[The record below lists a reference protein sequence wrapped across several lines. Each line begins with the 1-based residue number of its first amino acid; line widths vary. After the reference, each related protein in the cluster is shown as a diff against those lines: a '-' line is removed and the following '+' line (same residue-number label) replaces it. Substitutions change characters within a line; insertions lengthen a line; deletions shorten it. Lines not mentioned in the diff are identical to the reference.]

1 MCTREFI
8 SKQGGY
14 PHDTAD
20 DRFAPTGEHTLLTL
34 FAVHPNLTRNPMSA
48 AVVIGLIVIAIVAGT
63 AISLRSTAR
72 TGMPSKEVL
81 DRAKQRSREL
91 EAAEKAEQPER
102 SD

>member
-1 MCTREFI
+1 MRTTR
-8 SKQGGY
+8 
-14 PHDTAD
+14 
-20 DRFAPTGEHTLLTL
+20 PTTDLRPPGNTLCSPCSPSIQTS
-34 FAVHPNLTRNPMSA
+34 PDPMSA
-48 AVVIGLIVIAIVAGT
+48 AVVIGLIVVAIVAGT

-91 EAAEKAEQPER
+91 EAGEKAEQPDR

>member
-8 SKQGGY
+8 SKPRRLSATTRPTTDLRPRGT
-14 PHDTAD
+14 H
-20 DRFAPTGEHTLLTL
+20 FAHL
-34 FAVHPNLTRNPMSA
+34 AVHPNLTRNPMSA
-48 AVVIGLIVIAIVAGT
+48 AVVIGLIVVAIVAGT

-72 TGMPSKEVL
+72 MGMPSKEVL

-91 EAAEKAEQPER
+91 EAGEKAQQPER